1 MEQESQQRDIFRHPN
16 KQQPIKKSQN
26 SSCFRAGG
34 PYNRGM
40 KTLFKHPKVIMASL
54 LFVFLMASDDLSCSV
69 GGPSWVT
76 LTASECDRDHMVMPL
91 VADNDDGGWSW

>member
-1 MEQESQQRDIFRHPN
+1 
-16 KQQPIKKSQN
+16 
-26 SSCFRAGG
+26 
-34 PYNRGM
+34 
-40 KTLFKHPKVIMASL
+40 MASL

-91 VADNDDGGWSW
+91 VADSDDGGWSW